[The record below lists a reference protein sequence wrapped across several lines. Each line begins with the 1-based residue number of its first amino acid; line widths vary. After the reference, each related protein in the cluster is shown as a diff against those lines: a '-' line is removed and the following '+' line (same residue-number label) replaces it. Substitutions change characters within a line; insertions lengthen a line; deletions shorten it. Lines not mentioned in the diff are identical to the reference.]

1 LTAVQPSLLGFL
13 GELAPVVGII
23 SFVLLLASEM
33 FSLSYGRIALRLNR
47 KKLKYSGMVTAMFFL
62 VTIMARVLNV
72 IIS

>member
-1 LTAVQPSLLGFL
+1 LIAAQSSLLEFL

-47 KKLKYSGMVTAMFFL
+47 RKLKYSGMATAVVFL
-62 VTIMARVLNV
+62 FTIIARVLNV

>member
-1 LTAVQPSLLGFL
+1 LTAAAPSLLGFL

-47 KKLKYSGMVTAMFFL
+47 KKLKYSGMATAMFFL

-72 IIS
+72 IAS